1 MHLDFTKMSFSVETD
16 CIFKSISTSTIA
28 HPISGEKRV
37 SSPLTESSRLSKYRR
52 IDLEEDSGQSQK
64 VALGSVGDLS
74 VRCSP
79 TTKNRK
85 KVAKMMKRSHDSS
98 FSTQSNNDW
107 FFLLQGSSFC
117 SSPKDQLAKRSE
129 PAKRSIK
136 PC

>member
-16 CIFKSISTSTIA
+16 RIFKSISTSTIA

-37 SSPLTESSRLSKYRR
+37 SSPLTESSRLSKDRR

-64 VALGSVGDLS
+64 VALVGDLS

-117 SSPKDQLAKRSE
+117 SSPKDQSQLRDQ
-129 PAKRSIK
+129 
-136 PC
+136 